1 MTLLVSRQ
9 ATFEEVIQALVKKHT
24 TIPSEIYSRIR
35 LFDVRNH
42 KEYREFQLTQALSTA
57 SLDTSYGTNFYA
69 EAIPTEEDDAGE
81 QDRFVIVLH
90 YSKDITRVHGVPV
103 KFLIKPVSP
112 LPLSNFYVGSMNLMI
127 ARIMV

>member
-1 MTLLVSRQ
+1 VSRQ

-24 TIPSEIYSRIR
+24 TIPSEIYNRIR

-81 QDRFVIVLH
+81 QDRFIIVLH

-103 KFLIKPVSP
+103 KFLIKPVSHRP
-112 LPLSNFYVGSMNLMI
+112 NLQQFSMLV
-127 ARIMV
+127 A